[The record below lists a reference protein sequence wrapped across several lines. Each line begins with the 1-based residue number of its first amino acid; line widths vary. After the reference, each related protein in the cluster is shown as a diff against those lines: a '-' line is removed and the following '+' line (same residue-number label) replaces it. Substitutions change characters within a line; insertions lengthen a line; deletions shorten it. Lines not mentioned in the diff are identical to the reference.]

1 MHDSTNGPT
10 QRYCRS
16 WIQWFKE
23 LGVVL
28 FRNCCRIKVRQRGGA
43 ATQDPTARRAATQDP
58 TVRGEATQDPT
69 ARGEL
74 RPVIMEVRGGGGN
87 FGNNGG
93 DVGNSL
99 SPQAEEYCTS
109 LTPRCRAAPVA
120 EFVMGKYIFNV
131 CAQGR
136 VD

>member
-74 RPVIMEVRGGGGN
+74 RPVIMEVRGGG
-87 FGNNGG
+87 
-93 DVGNSL
+93 V
-99 SPQAEEYCTS
+99 TS
-109 LTPRCRAAPVA
+109 VTTG
-120 EFVMGKYIFNV
+120 VMSVTVFLLRQKST
-131 CAQGR
+131 AHP
-136 VD
+136 